1 MFRDWI
7 IDVFMDSDKG
17 PRWLVVNLD
26 AERLEDY
33 RQEFWDRHMDMNKNV
48 KIFVLICQVNSHQKT
63 NKQKS
68 PTHHGLGTEQPTG
81 HNDFPVYIS

>member
-17 PRWLVVNLD
+17 PRLLVVNLD
-26 AERLEDY
+26 AERLDY

-48 KIFVLICQVNSHQKT
+48 KIFVLIHQANSH
-63 NKQKS
+63 
-68 PTHHGLGTEQPTG
+68 
-81 HNDFPVYIS
+81 